1 MNVLVLMG
9 GNSAERE
16 ISLKTGAGIVAAL
29 TQRGHR
35 VLAGDPGTG
44 RLVSAEH
51 LALAGGEGGAV
62 SDLPAGSTGNAGNKS
77 SAGNKGAGEG
87 AGTAGGGS
95 HPQRMLAEHTQALI
109 GAAAAAAATDVVFIA
124 LHGGAGEDG
133 RLQALLEL
141 AGKAYTGSGPLA
153 SGLAMDKV
161 MAKRLFAWAGV
172 PTPEWVDLPVVEAR
186 ALCGALG
193 FAGAVGA
200 GAGGTRA
207 GAAGARAAGAGAAPA
222 ALAELGGLPIVVKP
236 VDQGST
242 IGVTVVHSWGELEGA
257 IETAGHFGDRVL
269 IERYIPGRELAVGVL
284 GDRALPAVEIEP
296 TRDVYDYQCK
306 YTKGMS
312 RYTCPARLDESV
324 ALKVEEAALTAFRV
338 LGCADFARVD
348 VRLTPDGHPYVLE
361 VNTIPGMTETSLLPM
376 AARAAGMSYGEL
388 VERMC
393 ELALARR
400 RRPGRRPQSGAP
412 AAGDPDASLP
422 ASSRTG

>member
-9 GNSAERE
+9 GASAERE

-29 TQRGHR
+29 IQRGHR

-44 RLVSAEH
+44 RLVAGER
-51 LALAGGEGGAV
+51 LALGQAAGEATSV
-62 SDLPAGSTGNAGNKS
+62 AAGSHEMVAV
-77 SAGNKGAGEG
+77 
-87 AGTAGGGS
+87 GS
-95 HPQRMLAEHTQALI
+95 DRHPVLAEHTHDLLK
-109 GAAAAAAATDVVFIA
+109 GAAGQVDVIFIA

-141 AGKAYTGSGPLA
+141 KEMAYTGSGPLA

-161 MAKRLFAWAGV
+161 MAKRLFVWAGV
-172 PTPEWVDLPVVEAR
+172 TTPEWVDMPVAAAR
-186 ALCGALG
+186 VVAGESAAKKSPPSALSH
-193 FAGAVGA
+193 
-200 GAGGTRA
+200 
-207 GAAGARAAGAGAAPA
+207 
-222 ALAELGGLPIVVKP
+222 LGGLPIVVKP

-242 IGVTVVHSWGELEGA
+242 IGVTVVHAWTDLEA
-257 IETAGHFGDRVL
+257 AVEAAAHFGDRVL

-284 GDRALPAVEIEP
+284 GDRALPVVEIEP

-312 RYTCPARLDESV
+312 RYTCPARLDEEV
-324 ALKVEEAALTAFRV
+324 ALRVEKEALAAFHV
-338 LGCADFARVD
+338 LGCSDFARVD
-348 VRLTPDGHPYVLE
+348 IRLTPDGKPYVLE

-376 AARAAGMSYGEL
+376 AAKAAGMSYAEL

-400 RRPGRRPQSGAP
+400 AGPPVAP
-412 AAGDPDASLP
+412 VASWEP
-422 ASSRTG
+422 K